1 MRITELHIYHF
12 KSIREIHLTEI
23 ENVLILVGQN
33 SSGKTC
39 ILDAIRAV
47 MGNYVIAPEDFNE
60 KRQKIEIEAEIELDE
75 ESLQSLHA
83 RKIVSGY
90 KRYEKWLAD
99 FGNKLPSWKDG
110 RLRFTFQAS
119 PDGDIRYF
127 DGVHKNNRY
136 ICQLL
141 PEVFYLDSQ
150 RDIRQMQETILMF
163 QEDDLLKRMR
173 TGCCMFDSG
182 KPCSHCFSC
191 MGLIERKRP
200 DEMNAFEA
208 EKLLEYKLYQMNLDG
223 FSRRVNRIF
232 RRNSGRQEEICY
244 ELQCHANQIFQVETT
259 VYNPNREYGMAV
271 DQMGKGMRSIY
282 ILSLLEACREEEG
295 QLPGLSVVEDPEI
308 FLHPRLQKI
317 SGEILFR
324 LSKKSQVIFSTHS
337 PNLLSHFNRRQIRQ
351 VVLDEEDYSVIREKT
366 DISEILDDLGYTAND
381 LLNVNFVFFV
391 EGKQDKSRLPL
402 LLEKYYSEICDEQ
415 GNLSRVAIITTN
427 SCTNIKTYANLKYMN
442 QVYIQ
447 DQFLM
452 IRDGDGKDPEELT
465 RSLCKYYDERRM
477 EDVDRLP
484 RVRPRNV
491 LILKYYS
498 FENYFLNP
506 ELMTK
511 IGVLKY
517 PEDFYRIL
525 WEKWQE
531 YLHRLSS
538 GRHLTQVMGRE
549 FIGPEEMKEHME
561 EIRIYLRGHNLFD
574 IFYGKYKDREQ
585 ELLKQYVELAP
596 REEFKDILDGIDRF
610 IYFYNRKME

>member
-150 RDIRQMQETILMF
+150 RDIRQIQETILMF

-208 EKLLEYKLYQMNLDG
+208 EKLLEYKLYQMNLDR

-259 VYNPNREYGMAV
+259 VYNPNREYGMTV

-282 ILSLLEACREEEG
+282 ILSLLEACMEEEG
-295 QLPGLSVVEDPEI
+295 KLPGLIVVEDPEI

-549 FIGPEEMKEHME
+549 FTGPEDMKEHME

-574 IFYGKYKDREQ
+574 IFYGKYKEKEQ
-585 ELLKQYVELAP
+585 DLLKQYVELAP

>member
-60 KRQKIEIEAEIELDE
+60 KRQKIENEAEIELDE

-150 RDIRQMQETILMF
+150 RDIRQIQETILMF
-163 QEDDLLKRMR
+163 QEDDLLKQMR

-259 VYNPNREYGMAV
+259 VYNPNREYGMTV

-282 ILSLLEACREEEG
+282 ILSLLEACMEEEG
-295 QLPGLSVVEDPEI
+295 KLPGLIVVEDPEI

-549 FIGPEEMKEHME
+549 FTGPEDMKEHME

-574 IFYGKYKDREQ
+574 IFYGKYKEKEQ
-585 ELLKQYVELAP
+585 DLLKQYVELAP

>member
-47 MGNYVIAPEDFNE
+47 MGNYVIVPEDFNE

-75 ESLQSLHA
+75 ESLKSLHA

-150 RDIRQMQETILMF
+150 RDIPQMQETILMF

-282 ILSLLEACREEEG
+282 ILSLLEACMEEEG
-295 QLPGLSVVEDPEI
+295 KLPGLIVVEDPEI

-415 GNLSRVAIITTN
+415 GRLSRVAIITTN

-511 IGVLKY
+511 IGVLKC

-549 FIGPEEMKEHME
+549 FTGPEDMKEHME

-574 IFYGKYKDREQ
+574 IFYGKYKEKEQ
-585 ELLKQYVELAP
+585 DLLKQYVELAP

>member
-75 ESLQSLHA
+75 ESLKSLHA

-150 RDIRQMQETILMF
+150 RDIRQIQETILMF

-282 ILSLLEACREEEG
+282 ILSLLETCMEEEG
-295 QLPGLSVVEDPEI
+295 KLPGLIVVEDPEI

-415 GNLSRVAIITTN
+415 GRLSRVAIITTN

-452 IRDGDGKDPEELT
+452 IRDGDGKDPEELI

-511 IGVLKY
+511 IGVLKC

-549 FIGPEEMKEHME
+549 FTGPEDMKEHME

>member
-1 MRITELHIYHF
+1 M
-12 KSIREIHLTEI
+12 
-23 ENVLILVGQN
+23 
-33 SSGKTC
+33 
-39 ILDAIRAV
+39 
-47 MGNYVIAPEDFNE
+47 
-60 KRQKIEIEAEIELDE
+60 
-75 ESLQSLHA
+75 
-83 RKIVSGY
+83 
-90 KRYEKWLAD
+90 
-99 FGNKLPSWKDG
+99 
-110 RLRFTFQAS
+110 
-119 PDGDIRYF
+119 
-127 DGVHKNNRY
+127 
-136 ICQLL
+136 
-141 PEVFYLDSQ
+141 
-150 RDIRQMQETILMF
+150 
-163 QEDDLLKRMR
+163 
-173 TGCCMFDSG
+173 
-182 KPCSHCFSC
+182 
-191 MGLIERKRP
+191 
-200 DEMNAFEA
+200 
-208 EKLLEYKLYQMNLDG
+208 
-223 FSRRVNRIF
+223 
-232 RRNSGRQEEICY
+232 
-244 ELQCHANQIFQVETT
+244 
-259 VYNPNREYGMAV
+259 
-271 DQMGKGMRSIY
+271 
-282 ILSLLEACREEEG
+282 EEEG
-295 QLPGLSVVEDPEI
+295 KLPGLIVVEDPEI

-415 GNLSRVAIITTN
+415 GRLSRVAIITTN

-452 IRDGDGKDPEELT
+452 IRDGDGKDPEELI

-511 IGVLKY
+511 IGVLKC

-549 FIGPEEMKEHME
+549 FTGPEDMKEHME

>member
-1 MRITELHIYHF
+1 
-12 KSIREIHLTEI
+12 
-23 ENVLILVGQN
+23 
-33 SSGKTC
+33 
-39 ILDAIRAV
+39 
-47 MGNYVIAPEDFNE
+47 
-60 KRQKIEIEAEIELDE
+60 
-75 ESLQSLHA
+75 
-83 RKIVSGY
+83 
-90 KRYEKWLAD
+90 
-99 FGNKLPSWKDG
+99 
-110 RLRFTFQAS
+110 
-119 PDGDIRYF
+119 
-127 DGVHKNNRY
+127 
-136 ICQLL
+136 
-141 PEVFYLDSQ
+141 
-150 RDIRQMQETILMF
+150 MF

-282 ILSLLEACREEEG
+282 ILSLLEACMEEEG
-295 QLPGLSVVEDPEI
+295 KLPGLIVVEDPEI

-415 GNLSRVAIITTN
+415 GRLSRVAIITTN

-452 IRDGDGKDPEELT
+452 IRDGDGKDPEELI

-511 IGVLKY
+511 IGVLKC

-549 FIGPEEMKEHME
+549 FTGPEDMKEHME

>member
-60 KRQKIEIEAEIELDE
+60 KRQKIEIEEEIELDE

-150 RDIRQMQETILMF
+150 RDIRQIQETILMF

-282 ILSLLEACREEEG
+282 ILSLLEACMEEEG
-295 QLPGLSVVEDPEI
+295 KLPGLIVVEDPEI

-415 GNLSRVAIITTN
+415 GRLSRVAIITTN

-452 IRDGDGKDPEELT
+452 IRDGDGKDPEELI

-511 IGVLKY
+511 IGVLKC

-549 FIGPEEMKEHME
+549 FTGPEDMKEHME

>member
-60 KRQKIEIEAEIELDE
+60 KRQKIEIEEEIELDE

-150 RDIRQMQETILMF
+150 RDIRQIQETILMF

-282 ILSLLEACREEEG
+282 ILSLLEACMEEEG
-295 QLPGLSVVEDPEI
+295 KLPGLIVVEDPEI

-415 GNLSRVAIITTN
+415 GRLSRVAIITTN

-452 IRDGDGKDPEELT
+452 IRDGDGKDPEELI

-511 IGVLKY
+511 IGVLKC

-549 FIGPEEMKEHME
+549 FTGSEDMKEHME

>member
-1 MRITELHIYHF
+1 
-12 KSIREIHLTEI
+12 
-23 ENVLILVGQN
+23 
-33 SSGKTC
+33 
-39 ILDAIRAV
+39 
-47 MGNYVIAPEDFNE
+47 MGNYVIAQEDFNE

-75 ESLQSLHA
+75 ESLKSLHA

-282 ILSLLEACREEEG
+282 ILSLLEACMEEEG
-295 QLPGLSVVEDPEI
+295 KLPGLIVVEDPEI

-549 FIGPEEMKEHME
+549 FIGPEDMKEHME

>member
-75 ESLQSLHA
+75 ESLKSLHA

-119 PDGDIRYF
+119 PDVDIRYF

-150 RDIRQMQETILMF
+150 RDIRQIQETILMF

-282 ILSLLEACREEEG
+282 ILSLLEACMEEEG
-295 QLPGLSVVEDPEI
+295 KLPGLIVVEDPEI

-549 FIGPEEMKEHME
+549 FTGPEDMKEHME

>member
-47 MGNYVIAPEDFNE
+47 MGNYVIAQEDFNE

-75 ESLQSLHA
+75 ESLKSLHA

-282 ILSLLEACREEEG
+282 ILSLLEACMEEEG
-295 QLPGLSVVEDPEI
+295 KLPGLIVVEDPEI

-415 GNLSRVAIITTN
+415 GRLSRVAIITTN

-452 IRDGDGKDPEELT
+452 IRDGDGKDPEELI

-511 IGVLKY
+511 IGVLKC

-549 FIGPEEMKEHME
+549 FTGPEDMKEHME

>member
-150 RDIRQMQETILMF
+150 RDIRQIQETILMF

-282 ILSLLEACREEEG
+282 ILSLLEACMEEEG
-295 QLPGLSVVEDPEI
+295 KLPGLIVVEDPEI

-415 GNLSRVAIITTN
+415 GRLSRVAIITTN

-452 IRDGDGKDPEELT
+452 IRDGDGKDPEELI

-511 IGVLKY
+511 IGVLKC

-531 YLHRLSS
+531 YLQRLSS

-549 FIGPEEMKEHME
+549 FTGPEDMKEHME

>member
-75 ESLQSLHA
+75 ESLKSLHA

-150 RDIRQMQETILMF
+150 RDIRQIQETILMF

-282 ILSLLEACREEEG
+282 ILSLLEACMEEEG
-295 QLPGLSVVEDPEI
+295 KLPGLIVVEDPEI

-538 GRHLTQVMGRE
+538 GRHLTQVMRRE
-549 FIGPEEMKEHME
+549 FIGPEDMKEHME

>member
-75 ESLQSLHA
+75 EILKSLHA

-282 ILSLLEACREEEG
+282 ILSLLEACMEEEWK
-295 QLPGLSVVEDPEI
+295 LPGLIVVEDPEI

-415 GNLSRVAIITTN
+415 GRLSRVAIITTN

-549 FIGPEEMKEHME
+549 FTGPEDMKEHME